1 MSVLRI
7 RAGVVVRQIAPAGAR
22 ILSAVA
28 DLATRTSYD
37 WELTCATEGHAAGD
51 PHTRG
56 EAEDFSLKPFPN
68 SAAMAAGFKALR
80 TALGPAYTVL
90 LEYPEPPDDPIL
102 APLATVN
109 PHATGPHIHAQIKK
123 GTTTIP
129 EEPPHG
135 DSSGTG

>member
-7 RAGVVVRQIAPAGAR
+7 RSGVVMRQLAPAGAR

-37 WELTCATEGHAAGD
+37 WELTCATEGHAAGN

-56 EAEDFSLKPFPN
+56 EAEDFSLTPFPN
-68 SAAMAAGFKALR
+68 SAAIAAALKTLR
-80 TALGPAYTVL
+80 AALGPAYTVL
-90 LEYPEPPDDPIL
+90 LEYPEAPDDPIL

-109 PHATGPHIHAQIKK
+109 PHATGPHLHVQIKK
-123 GTTTIP
+123 GTTSLVP
-129 EEPPHG
+129 REAAG
-135 DSSGTG
+135 DHA